1 MQRHDNVPMYLSH
14 CSMCPVWQQGSTS
27 LLGHAA
33 SPPQALLPQPLYGC
47 LLAQNSSLAPLW
59 EACFDSAF
67 LHMLLE
73 RDTAG
78 VTADNSSLVCS
89 WEIPRQK
96 NQGELLAALKKKNKK
111 KPQNLKILNLLENT
125 IDVRKLYISV
135 GFTWKKLLVLAWHV
149 WFREFQVK
157 EGKHISKYRGFRLI
171 QNGDLTFS
179 RECLLQCQVCSF
191 YPDLAAFSLMRCFT

>member
-1 MQRHDNVPMYLSH
+1 MAYLWLCYSKMLGTLPQARCNLFSVKRVTGSPSDSMAIVLRDFSSCPVQRHDNVPVYLSH

-27 LLGHAA
+27 LLGHAG
-33 SPPQALLPQPLYGC
+33 SCPQAILLQSLYGC

-89 WEIPRQK
+89 WEIPRQR
-96 NQGELLAALKKKNKK
+96 NQGELLAAQKKKKK
-111 KPQNLKILNLLENT
+111 
-125 IDVRKLYISV
+125 R
-135 GFTWKKLLVLAWHV
+135 H
-149 WFREFQVK
+149 
-157 EGKHISKYRGFRLI
+157 
-171 QNGDLTFS
+171 
-179 RECLLQCQVCSF
+179 
-191 YPDLAAFSLMRCFT
+191 

>member
-1 MQRHDNVPMYLSH
+1 
-14 CSMCPVWQQGSTS
+14 
-27 LLGHAA
+27 
-33 SPPQALLPQPLYGC
+33 
-47 LLAQNSSLAPLW
+47 
-59 EACFDSAF
+59 
-67 LHMLLE
+67 MLLE

-135 GFTWKKLLVLAWHV
+135 GFTWKKLLVLA
-149 WFREFQVK
+149 
-157 EGKHISKYRGFRLI
+157 
-171 QNGDLTFS
+171 
-179 RECLLQCQVCSF
+179 
-191 YPDLAAFSLMRCFT
+191 

>member
-96 NQGELLAALKKKNKK
+96 NQGELLAALKKKTKK
-111 KPQNLKILNLLENT
+111 NPKTSLGQSPKIFTPFYSAFTQERLLSNSAGVNESFICLN
-125 IDVRKLYISV
+125 
-135 GFTWKKLLVLAWHV
+135 
-149 WFREFQVK
+149 
-157 EGKHISKYRGFRLI
+157 RLI
-171 QNGDLTFS
+171 LRS
-179 RECLLQCQVCSF
+179 
-191 YPDLAAFSLMRCFT
+191 AAPRKAIGSTTKCASG